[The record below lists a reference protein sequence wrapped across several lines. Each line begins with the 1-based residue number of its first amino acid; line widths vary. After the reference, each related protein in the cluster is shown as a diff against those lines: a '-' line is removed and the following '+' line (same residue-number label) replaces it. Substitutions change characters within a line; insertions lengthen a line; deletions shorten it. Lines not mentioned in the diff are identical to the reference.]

1 MWCQY
6 IHSSAATPPQW
17 LSTVLPLTHGLQAMH
32 CSPMTHGIRR
42 SLFWCCRRCFVW
54 YAMQSL
60 PTWCFEF
67 RSVQL
72 CERQP
77 LICMDALTRKRTRW
91 AWDEPLSFGYP
102 NFEVCFIS
110 FGFFFIPVRISAY
123 QILFHAFCSF
133 SISYHFI
140 SSPYGTGLEYFLPF
154 HVTPPLDFYSRRI
167 CQKWYNMHCTYIT

>member
-32 CSPMTHGIRR
+32 YSPMTHGIRR

-91 AWDEPLSFGYP
+91 AWDEPYHW
-102 NFEVCFIS
+102 IS
-110 FGFFFIPVRISAY
+110 KFWGLLHKLRVLFSYRCAYLPIRYYFMHSA
-123 QILFHAFCSF
+123 LLAFRTTLYLLRRHRAG
-133 SISYHFI
+133 I
-140 SSPYGTGLEYFLPF
+140 FLPF
-154 HVTPPLDFYSRRI
+154 HVTPTLRLLFSE
-167 CQKWYNMHCTYIT
+167 NMSEMI